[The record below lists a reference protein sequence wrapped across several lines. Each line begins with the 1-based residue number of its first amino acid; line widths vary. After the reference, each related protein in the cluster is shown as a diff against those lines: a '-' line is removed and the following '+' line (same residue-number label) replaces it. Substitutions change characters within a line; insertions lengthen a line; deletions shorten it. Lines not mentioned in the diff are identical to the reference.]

1 MTSPSREDV
10 EAALA
15 DLRSGLNSARRDDEI
30 AAMLRALVDE
40 RDELKRQLEQAEER
54 AASLRTRS
62 A

>member
-15 DLRSGLNSARRDDEI
+15 DLRRGLNSARRDDEI
-30 AAMLRALVDE
+30 AAMLRALADE
-40 RDELKRQLEQAEER
+40 RDKLKRQLELAEER
-54 AASLRTRS
+54 AASLQSRS